1 MKTEAY
7 EQYRSEANNWL
18 KAARLR
24 LLDAVL
30 TKHAG
35 TAGQLRILEIG
46 AGVGQNVEVLRR
58 FGTVDVLEIDPL
70 GLRAL
75 REVEGI
81 NQIYDQ
87 PIPTELSGSYDVII
101 AFDVLEHL
109 PDDRVATKWVASHL
123 NPGGH
128 FIATVPAYQWMFSDH
143 DVALKHYRRY
153 TRQRLVAALPPE
165 LPVRQAGYFVCLLFP
180 LAAALRLVGKA
191 VKLVRRSPA
200 DRTEAVRK
208 QSSAVP
214 ALLDRLFLLEL
225 SAEVKLIGRGRA
237 LPFGLSVFCVAR
249 KS

>member
-1 MKTEAY
+1 MKSEAY
-7 EQYRSEANNWL
+7 EQYRSEATNWL

-24 LLDAVL
+24 LLDTILAE
-30 TKHAG
+30 HAG
-35 TAGQLRILEIG
+35 SGGGLRILEIG

-58 FGTVDVLEIDPL
+58 YGTVDVLEIDPL
-70 GLRAL
+70 GLQAL
-75 REVEGI
+75 REVAGI
-81 NQIYDQ
+81 DRIYDQ
-87 PIPTELSGSYDVII
+87 PIPTELDGSYDVII

-109 PDDRVATKWVASHL
+109 PDDRVATKWVAEHL

-143 DVALKHYRRY
+143 DVALKHFRRY

-165 LPVRQAGYFVCLLFP
+165 LPARQAGYFVCLLFP
-180 LAAALRLVGKA
+180 LAAAMRLAGKL
-191 VKLVRRSPA
+191 VKLVRRSSA
-200 DRTEAVRK
+200 EQGEAVRK

-214 ALLDRLFLLEL
+214 AVVDRLFLAEL
-225 SAEVKLIGRGRA
+225 TGEVKLIGGGRA

>member
-7 EQYRSEANNWL
+7 EQYRSEATNWL

-24 LLDAVL
+24 LLDTILA
-30 TKHAG
+30 KHADG
-35 TAGQLRILEIG
+35 RTLRILEIG

-58 FGTVDVLEIDPL
+58 YGTVDVLEIDPL
-70 GLRAL
+70 GLQAL

-81 NQIYDQ
+81 NRIYDQ
-87 PIPTELSGSYDVII
+87 PIPTGLDGGYDVII

-109 PDDRVATKWVASHL
+109 PDDRVAAKWVAANL
-123 NPGGH
+123 NQGGH

-165 LPVRQAGYFVCLLFP
+165 LRVRQAGYFVCLLFP
-180 LAAALRLVGKA
+180 LAAALRLVGKVA
-191 VKLVRRSPA
+191 KLLRRSKTA
-200 DRTEAVRK
+200 EAEAVRK
-208 QSSAVP
+208 QSSSVP
-214 ALLDRLFLLEL
+214 AAADRLFLLEL
-225 SAEVKLIGRGRA
+225 TAEVKLIGGGRR
-237 LPFGLSVFCVAR
+237 LPFGLSVFCVAQ